1 MFKRKK
7 VEPVVEPV
15 VEEELV
21 IDEKA
26 QELVKLYA
34 LLAELKERKI
44 DRISDLENLIA
55 ELLKA

>member
-15 VEEELV
+15 VEEELIV
-21 IDEKA
+21 DEKA